1 MRKQLAALSFLYF
14 LVISTFA
21 QQVSELA
28 KATTPA
34 IATSRA
40 AALRSPA
47 KVCAECIRAHM
58 EFLASDALR
67 GRGSATPDEQVA
79 ATYIASE
86 LMQYGIQPAG
96 DNGGLLQQGPL
107 IRRQFSIPP
116 PLRLTIPRKK
126 GPREGN

>member
-47 KVCAECIRAHM
+47 RVCRACIRAHM

-67 GRGSATPDEQVA
+67 GRGSGTADEFVA
-79 ATYIASE
+79 ATYVASQ
-86 LMQYGIQPAG
+86 LRQYGIKPAG
-96 DNGGLLQQGPL
+96 DNGTYIQRGVILQQKL
-107 IRRQFSIPP
+107 TAPP
-116 PLRLTIPRKK
+116 QLRFPVSGSVGQPI
-126 GPREGN
+126 